1 MGGCVSTPKDFAVNE
16 GEAPVEVPT
25 SPKKADGETV
35 AQVLFLS
42 FLSFSFN
49 HILSPKIFFYM
60 HTTTKNVISLGRQLE
75 SKCRICCQY

>member
-35 AQVLFLS
+35 ARVLFLS

-49 HILSPKIFFYM
+49 SYTISQNILLQNMLLLI
-60 HTTTKNVISLGRQLE
+60 
-75 SKCRICCQY
+75 